1 MISRQGFF
9 SAICNFL
16 SPTEG
21 KLQEY
26 MFEFAKYL
34 STTLFNSYISAES
47 EDEELV
53 DFSEICS
60 GLSVLCGGSRDDK
73 ARAAF
78 SLFDVNGT
86 STISLFDLSVYLTSV
101 FRLRFWL
108 RPAVQRQN
116 RITAEELG
124 VKTSR
129 EAFEEIGLA
138 DDDGL
143 TFEQFKNWYEESG
156 VEGEDGEEEEVE
168 EVMPG
173 EESPKTLIKVM
184 SWKEIREL
192 TKIKDY
198 DISDMIDIFVSNVYS
213 TGLVDVATLYRFFV
227 NLNRGVGFQDAD
239 GSSNLHEKLK
249 IFSRSFIEI
258 FDDVSYE
265 KGAMSARGR
274 SVKFTDVVCAL
285 IVLCGGEK
293 TAKMGHAFNI
303 YDHDEDGYLSKAQIT
318 SLMKSIFVLQKFMD
332 PSKMDDPEEVARAT
346 ANEAWEQ
353 CNLNEAGEIS
363 LAVFIKWYSTPDD
376 EEDDEEE
383 EEQEEQE
390 EDEDDEEDGYADE
403 EEEEQEEEKR
413 YELSVKDKLEAT
425 KVLLGLG
432 SVTVDDL
439 LEILSESAP
448 DGR

>member
-1 MISRQGFF
+1 M
-9 SAICNFL
+9 
-16 SPTEG
+16 
-21 KLQEY
+21 QEY